1 MARRSLSM
9 SVHFGMLDD
18 PRVDRTKKHLL
29 VDIVCLSICAV
40 IAGAEGWEDIE
51 EFGEQKE
58 AWLRT
63 FLKLPHGIPSHDTIA
78 RVFRLLDSDRFEASF
93 RDWICIVNQHL
104 GTQHIAIDGKALR
117 HSYDK
122 LSMKGML
129 HLVSAWSVDNRLVLA
144 QQAVDEK
151 SNEITALP
159 ELLKALQL
167 QGAIVTIDAMGC
179 QKEIA
184 AQIVEQGGDYLLAL
198 KDNHPKLFAAV
209 QQYFEKLH
217 LEGRFTRAQKRLTED
232 DSHGRREEREYY
244 QVPLPPELAWVAEE
258 WAGCCSLGQCISYAE
273 RQGQETGDVR
283 YYLCTTPVNAREF
296 GAGVRGHWSIENSQ
310 HYVLDVTFRE
320 DESRIR
326 KDDGPENFARL
337 RRIALNILQ
346 LDKSKG
352 SIRRKRK
359 RAAWNE
365 AELLNMLKTAIT
377 GSK

>member
-1 MARRSLSM
+1 MR
-9 SVHFGMLDD
+9 
-18 PRVDRTKKHLL
+18 
-29 VDIVCLSICAV
+29 
-40 IAGAEGWEDIE
+40 AEGWEDIE
-51 EFGEQKE
+51 EFGQQKE

-78 RVFRLLDSDRFEASF
+78 RVFRLLDSDQFEASF
-93 RDWICIVNQHL
+93 RDWICIVNRQL
-104 GTQHIAIDGKALR
+104 GTQHIALDGKALR
-117 HSYDK
+117 RSYDK

-144 QQAVDEK
+144 QRAVDAK

-184 AQIVEQGGDYLLAL
+184 AQIVAQGGDYILAL
-198 KDNHPKLFAAV
+198 KNNHRKLFAAV
-209 QQYFEKLH
+209 REHFEKLH
-217 LEGRFTRAQKRLTED
+217 LEGHFTRTQKRLTKG
-232 DSHGRREEREYY
+232 DSHGRSEEREHY
-244 QVPLPPELAWVAEE
+244 QTPLPSELAWVAEE
-258 WAGCCSLGQCISYAE
+258 WAGCCSLGQCISYAQ
-273 RQGQETGDVR
+273 RDGKETGDVR
-283 YYLCTTPVNAREF
+283 YYLCTTKVNARQF
-296 GAGVRGHWSIENSQ
+296 GTAVRGHWSIENSQ

-326 KDDGPENFARL
+326 KDEGPENFARL

-346 LDKSKG
+346 QDKSKG

-365 AELLNMLKTAIT
+365 AELLNMLKQAI
-377 GSK
+377 

>member
-1 MARRSLSM
+1 MSRRSLSM
-9 SVHFGMLDD
+9 VVHFGGLQD
-18 PRVDRTKKHLL
+18 PRIERTKRHLL

-58 AWLRT
+58 EWLRT
-63 FLKLPHGIPSHDTIA
+63 FLQLPHGIPSHDTIA
-78 RVFRLLDSDRFEASF
+78 RVFRLLDSDQFEASF
-93 RDWICIVNQHL
+93 RDWICIVNQQL
-104 GTQHIAIDGKALR
+104 GTRHIALDGKAVR
-117 HSYDK
+117 RSYDK

-159 ELLKALQL
+159 ELLKVLQL

-184 AQIVEQGGDYLLAL
+184 AQIVKQGGDYILAL
-198 KDNHPKLFAAV
+198 KDNHPKLYAAV
-209 QQYFEKLH
+209 QQHFEKLQ
-217 LEGRFTRAQKRLTED
+217 LENRFTRAQKRITTDE
-232 DSHGRREEREYY
+232 SHGRVEERHYY
-244 QVPLPPELAWVAEE
+244 HVPLPPELGWIAEE
-258 WAGCCSLGQCISYAE
+258 WAGCCSLGQTISYVQRNDE
-273 RQGQETGDVR
+273 QTDQVR
-283 YYLCTTPVNAREF
+283 YFLCTIPVDARRF
-296 GAGVRGHWSIENSQ
+296 GEGVRGHWSIENSQ
-310 HYVLDVTFRE
+310 HYVLDVAFRE
-320 DESRIR
+320 DDSRIR
-326 KDDGPENFARL
+326 QDNGAENFARL

-346 LDKSKG
+346 QDKSKG

-365 AELLNMLKTAIT
+365 AELLNMLKTAI
-377 GSK
+377 

>member
-1 MARRSLSM
+1 
-9 SVHFGMLDD
+9 
-18 PRVDRTKKHLL
+18 
-29 VDIVCLSICAV
+29 V

-58 AWLRT
+58 PWLRT

-78 RVFRLLDSDRFEASF
+78 RVFRLLDSDHFEASF
-93 RDWICIVNQHL
+93 RDWICIVNRQL
-104 GTQHIAIDGKALR
+104 GTKHIAIDGKALR

-122 LSMKGML
+122 LNMKGML

-179 QKEIA
+179 QKEVA
-184 AQIVEQGGDYLLAL
+184 AQIVEQGGDYILAL

-209 QQYFEKLH
+209 QQHFETLH
-217 LEGRFTRAQKRLTED
+217 REHHFTRTQKRLTKD
-232 DSHGRREEREYY
+232 DSHGRSEEREYY
-244 QVPLPPELAWVAEE
+244 QVPLPPKLAWVTQE
-258 WAGCCSLGQCISYAE
+258 WAGCCSLGQCISYAQ
-273 RQGQETGDVR
+273 RSGQDTGDVR
-283 YYLCTTPVNAREF
+283 YYLCTTKVDARQF
-296 GAGVRGHWSIENSQ
+296 GAAVRGHWSIENSQ

-346 LDKSKG
+346 QDKSKG

-365 AELLNMLKTAIT
+365 AELLNMLKQAI
-377 GSK
+377 

>member
-1 MARRSLSM
+1 MSRRSLSM
-9 SVHFGMLDD
+9 VVHFGGLKD
-18 PRVDRTKKHLL
+18 PRIERTKRHLL

-51 EFGEQKE
+51 EFGEQKQ

-63 FLKLPHGIPSHDTIA
+63 FLKLPNGIPSHDTIA
-78 RVFRLLDSDRFEASF
+78 RVFRLLDSDQFEASF
-93 RDWICIVNQHL
+93 RDWICLVNQRL
-104 GTQHIAIDGKALR
+104 GTKHLAIDGKALR
-117 HSYDK
+117 RSYDK
-122 LSMKGML
+122 LTMKGML

-167 QGAIVTIDAMGC
+167 KGAIVTIDAMGC
-179 QKEIA
+179 QKEVA
-184 AQIVEQGGDYLLAL
+184 AQIVKQGGDYILAL
-198 KDNHPKLFAAV
+198 KDNHPKLCAAV
-209 QQYFEKLH
+209 QQHFEKLH
-217 LEGRFTRAQKRLTED
+217 LANRFTRTQKRVTTD
-232 DSHGRREEREYY
+232 DAHGRVAERHYY
-244 QVPLPPELAWVAEE
+244 QVPLPPELAWIADE
-258 WAGCCSLGQCISYAE
+258 WAGCCSLGQSISYVQS
-273 RQGQETGDVR
+273 QGQETDAVR
-283 YYLCTTPVNAREF
+283 YYLCSLRPNAKQF

-320 DESRIR
+320 DDSRIR
-326 KDDGPENFARL
+326 KDQGPDNFARL

-346 LDKSKG
+346 QDKSKG

-365 AELLNMLKTAIT
+365 DELLNLLKQAI
-377 GSK
+377 